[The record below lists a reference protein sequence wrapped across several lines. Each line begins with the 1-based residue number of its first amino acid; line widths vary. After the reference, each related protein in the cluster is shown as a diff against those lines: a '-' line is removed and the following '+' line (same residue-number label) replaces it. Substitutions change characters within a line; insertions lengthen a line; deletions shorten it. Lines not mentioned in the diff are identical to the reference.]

1 MEIET
6 VKKIIFTKWKENLE
20 VVFEGGNN
28 IKINK
33 ENLLE
38 FIKFLKEHSEL
49 YFDVLVCI
57 ISVDYIDFFR
67 IYYTL
72 HSITQNINVNVYIE
86 LSKGERLPS
95 LTGLYSSAEWHERE
109 VYDMMGIK
117 FENHPDLRRI
127 LLPND
132 WEGFPLLKNYE
143 TQEIYHNIK
152 VKY

>member
-57 ISVDYIDFFR
+57 TSVDYIDFFR

>member
-1 MEIET
+1 MSINHL
-6 VKKIIFTKWKENLE
+6 KKIIFTKYTDSFIIFNENE
-20 VVFEGGNN
+20 NN
-28 IKINK
+28 FKVSK

-38 FIKFLKEHSEL
+38 FIKFLKEHPEL

-57 ISVDYIDFFR
+57 TSLDFLNFFQVH
-67 IYYTL
+67 YTL
-72 HSITQNINVNVYIE
+72 HSITQNLWINILVEI
-86 LSKGERLPS
+86 SKNEKIPS
-95 LTGLYSSAEWHERE
+95 LTSLYSSAEWHERE
-109 VYDMMGIK
+109 VYDMMGIE
-117 FENHPDLRRI
+117 FTNHPDLRRI